1 MKLAI
6 KKHFIDAQK
15 QTENHNHNSDN
26 QKPLN
31 ESQNRLRHVRNKFKA
46 NTSTVQGELQDSKI
60 ICMLINLNGRKY
72 ILHFNAQV
80 FNSNSVRG
88 MRNLEKVCLFKKKT
102 LLLNEPLMT
111 TLNFIPIIFIA
122 IFRGA
127 LMLVCRFCLC
137 RTAFSAS
144 GCFLK
149 EKKKKLNCWKI
160 VQVVNFP
167 TRPWEC
173 LLLTIY
179 SLSQNIVLT
188 NGEEKQIK
196 INRMTSVKSFKQHL
210 TVGHSFYYLSIFS
223 TSSSP
228 TLTIA
233 QVRRMQI
240 QRFIVIINMVMVLYL
255 KSATMPKYGPV

>member
-1 MKLAI
+1 MLETSL
-6 KKHFIDAQK
+6 K
-15 QTENHNHNSDN
+15 QTL
-26 QKPLN
+26 P
-31 ESQNRLRHVRNKFKA
+31 RC
-46 NTSTVQGELQDSKI
+46 QGELQDSKI

-80 FNSNSVRG
+80 FNINSVRW
-88 MRNLEKVCLFKKKT
+88 MRNLKKVCLFKKKT

-149 EKKKKLNCWKI
+149 EKKKKLNCWKM

-167 TRPWEC
+167 TQPWEC
-173 LLLTIY
+173 LLLTI
-179 SLSQNIVLT
+179 
-188 NGEEKQIK
+188 
-196 INRMTSVKSFKQHL
+196 
-210 TVGHSFYYLSIFS
+210 TVYHR
-223 TSSSP
+223 
-228 TLTIA
+228 TLCWLMA
-233 QVRRMQI
+233 KR
-240 QRFIVIINMVMVLYL
+240 N
-255 KSATMPKYGPV
+255 K

>member
-1 MKLAI
+1 MLETSL
-6 KKHFIDAQK
+6 K
-15 QTENHNHNSDN
+15 QTL
-26 QKPLN
+26 PLC
-31 ESQNRLRHVRNKFKA
+31 
-46 NTSTVQGELQDSKI
+46 QGELQDSKI

-149 EKKKKLNCWKI
+149 EKKKT
-160 VQVVNFP
+160 Q
-167 TRPWEC
+167 
-173 LLLTIY
+173 LLENGTSGEFSNSALRMFIAYYY